1 MARERGERIERS
13 GSERTAGTPAA
24 PAPPSLSI
32 AEIRQLVAMIN
43 SSDIEEIAID
53 RAADGLKLVL
63 RRLPAGSLA
72 AFESA
77 GDDDL
82 DTDDMSAE
90 VGQAGRASDNTYEV
104 SAPLVGVFRA
114 NARPGGKPLVPGDV
128 VREGQVIAAI
138 EALNVWN
145 EVEAMEAGRVREVI
159 AADGMPVEYGQP
171 LLIIER
177 QRRS

>member
-13 GSERTAGTPAA
+13 ERAAETSAA
-24 PAPPSLSI
+24 PVPPSLSI

-43 SSDIEEIAID
+43 TSDIEEIAID

-63 RRLPAGSLA
+63 RRLPAGHLA
-72 AFESA
+72 AFESD
-77 GDDDL
+77 GEDDL
-82 DTDDMSAE
+82 DGGD
-90 VGQAGRASDNTYEV
+90 GAGEPGHAPENTYEV

-145 EVEAMEAGRVREVI
+145 EVEATEAGRVREVI
-159 AADGMPVEYGQP
+159 AADGTPVEYGQP

-177 QRRS
+177 QRK

>member
-13 GSERTAGTPAA
+13 GSERAAETSAA

-63 RRLPAGSLA
+63 RRLPAGPLA
-72 AFESA
+72 AFGLE
-77 GDDDL
+77 GEDDL
-82 DTDDMSAE
+82 DAGDVAGE
-90 VGQAGRASDNTYEV
+90 AGRATAAENSYEV

-145 EVEAMEAGRVREVI
+145 EVEATEAGRVREVI
-159 AADGMPVEYGQP
+159 AADGTPVEYGQP

-177 QRRS
+177 QRA

>member
-13 GSERTAGTPAA
+13 ERAAETSAA
-24 PAPPSLSI
+24 PTPPSLSI
-32 AEIRQLVAMIN
+32 AEIRQLVAMMN
-43 SSDIEEIAID
+43 TSDIEEIAID

-63 RRLPAGSLA
+63 RRLPIGSLA

-77 GDDDL
+77 GEDDL
-82 DTDDMSAE
+82 DAGDVSGDPR
-90 VGQAGRASDNTYEV
+90 QAGRAPDNTYEV

-114 NARPGGKPLVPGDV
+114 HARPGGKSLVSGDV

-145 EVEAMEAGRVREVI
+145 EVEATEAGRVREVI

-177 QRRS
+177 QRK

>member
-13 GSERTAGTPAA
+13 MSERAAENPAA

-63 RRLPAGSLA
+63 RRLPAGPLA
-72 AFESA
+72 GFESEGEDELDA
-77 GDDDL
+77 GEAAGG
-82 DTDDMSAE
+82 T
-90 VGQAGRASDNTYEV
+90 GRATAAENTYEV

-145 EVEAMEAGRVREVI
+145 EVEATEAGRVREVI
-159 AADGMPVEYGQP
+159 ASDGMPVEYGQP

-177 QRRS
+177 QRT

>member
-63 RRLPAGSLA
+63 RRLPAGPLA
-72 AFESA
+72 AFGLE
-77 GDDDL
+77 GEDDL
-82 DTDDMSAE
+82 DAGDVAGEAGS
-90 VGQAGRASDNTYEV
+90 GRATAAENTYEV

-145 EVEAMEAGRVREVI
+145 EVEAAVAGRVREVI
-159 AADGMPVEYGQP
+159 AADGTPVEYGQP

-177 QRRS
+177 QRT

>member
-13 GSERTAGTPAA
+13 VSERAAENPAA

-63 RRLPAGSLA
+63 RRLPAGPLA
-72 AFESA
+72 GFESEGEDELDA
-77 GDDDL
+77 GDV
-82 DTDDMSAE
+82 SGEA
-90 VGQAGRASDNTYEV
+90 GQAGRAAGNTYEV

-145 EVEAMEAGRVREVI
+145 EVEATEAGRVREVI
-159 AADGMPVEYGQP
+159 ASDGMPVEYGQP

-177 QRRS
+177 QRT